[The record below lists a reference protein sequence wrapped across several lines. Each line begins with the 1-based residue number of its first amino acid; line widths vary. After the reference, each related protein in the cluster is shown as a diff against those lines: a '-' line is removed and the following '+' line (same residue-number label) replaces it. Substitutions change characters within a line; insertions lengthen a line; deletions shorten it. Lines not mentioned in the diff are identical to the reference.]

1 MKIVV
6 LNARRE
12 LREGALPCI
21 GKRKEK
27 RLKRLARDI
36 GQPDLDIIEEI
47 KKLNATLGIP
57 TVVKQLKV
65 EDFDVITKRAHSEAN
80 PLYPVPVLF
89 SPKELAKILEKVL
102 PNE

>member
-1 MKIVV
+1 MPLDSKNNI
-6 LNARRE
+6 
-12 LREGALPCI
+12 
-21 GKRKEK
+21 KEI
-27 RLKRLARDI
+27 LKDKYSDRYNV
-36 GQPDLDIIEEI
+36 EI

-65 EDFDVITKRAHSEAN
+65 EDFDVITKRAHAEAN